1 MALRSTP
8 HLFITTLLKFTQL
21 LVAWRR
27 HRAELLEACPP
38 GRRPWGFWMVERR
51 LKHRPG
57 GEVGE
62 LRAIRQFELY
72 RDEEERV
79 YVEQRLAEIMEG
91 IRTRRGSPAA
101 HQTAHR
107 ASAAFLPS
115 RSRMR

>member
-51 LKHRPG
+51 LRQHPA
-57 GEVGE
+57 GEIGQ
-62 LRAIRQFELY
+62 LRAIRDLEIY
-72 RDEEERV
+72 RSEEEMEFVLRRLEELKAKVRADRRV
-79 YVEQRLAEIMEG
+79 GEKRRGAEIS
-91 IRTRRGSPAA
+91 IPTPPALSP
-101 HQTAHR
+101 R
-107 ASAAFLPS
+107 V
-115 RSRMR
+115 